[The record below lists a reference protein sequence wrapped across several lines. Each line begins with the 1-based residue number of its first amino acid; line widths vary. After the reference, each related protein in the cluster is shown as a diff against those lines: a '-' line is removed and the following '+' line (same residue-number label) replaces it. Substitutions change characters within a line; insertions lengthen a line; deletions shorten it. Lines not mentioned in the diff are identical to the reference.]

1 MSKLGNPPDVR
12 ISGTE
17 IASRSAN
24 IEDVIASC
32 ATVRLLRRG
41 DKDLLLSIDTS
52 LRTVIIAIWTEHER
66 IGARVMHDMPV
77 EQPPLPE
84 PQF

>member
-1 MSKLGNPPDVR
+1 MSRLNPPTDVR

-17 IASRSAN
+17 IASRTAN

-41 DKDLLLSIDTS
+41 ERDLLLSIDTA

-77 EQPPLPE
+77 EPPPLPE